1 MGMTLKKYKV
11 HYAWVICFACELMMF
26 CCNGIVFNIFS
37 IFHPFIKHSF
47 ALTNTQLSLMITCR
61 SLSSLLAISLCSI
74 YYRHMTLKQGMFL
87 SSMICVLSFS
97 CYTLAANYT
106 WLLAG
111 AVLSGIGYGLGTNVP
126 IAIMLGRWFSRR
138 RNFAMSLCSLASSI
152 ALVGFP
158 SAVTWLVESFSL
170 RTALAVVTIFAL
182 FLAILGTSLLKN
194 DPDEMGTARYGEESD
209 DGRKEEHDRHLAGE
223 TENKQKAERRF
234 HSPGVTKK
242 DWLLLAPAILL
253 LGAVAYTGYSYM
265 TVLFDSLG
273 VKPHLIAV
281 SMTVYGVSLL
291 IAKLIY
297 GWLTDT
303 LGAYVC
309 NWFYCTLL
317 IVGCI
322 LLCVGGK
329 FPLAVYLGSAAL
341 GIGMTVSIV
350 GLIAWA
356 GDLGREDQYNDLVQR
371 FQFLLAAGGIL
382 FTAVPGVIADRAGG
396 SYIPAYVMIAVF
408 SVLFTGAIQL
418 LYYRKMHV

>member
-1 MGMTLKKYKV
+1 MRSKIHNI

-61 SLSSLLAISLCSI
+61 SLSSLFAISLCSI
-74 YYRHMTLKQGMFL
+74 YYRHMTLKQGMFV
-87 SSMICVLSFS
+87 SSMICVLAFL
-97 CYTLAANYT
+97 CYTLAGNYA

-111 AVLSGIGYGLGTNVP
+111 AVLSGIGYGFGTNVP
-126 IAIMLGRWFSRR
+126 IAMMLGKWFLKR

-158 SAVTWLVESFSL
+158 SAVTWLVEHFSL
-170 RTALAVVTIFAL
+170 RTALAVVTVFAL
-182 FLAILGTSLLKN
+182 FLSILGTALLKN
-194 DPDEMGTARYGEESD
+194 DPEEMGTARYGDESD
-209 DGRKEEHDRHLAGE
+209 NGRKEKQNRHLAGK

-234 HSPGVTKK
+234 HSPGVSQK

-273 VKPHLIAV
+273 VKPHLIAL

-297 GWLTDT
+297 GWLADT
-303 LGAYVC
+303 LGAYIC
-309 NWFYCTLL
+309 NWFYCTFL
-317 IVGCI
+317 VADCI
-322 LLCVGGK
+322 LLCFGGK
-329 FPLAVYLGSAAL
+329 LPSAVYLGSAAL

-382 FTAVPGVIADRAGG
+382 FTAVPGVIADHAGG
-396 SYIPAYVMIAVF
+396 SYIPAYMMIAVF
-408 SVLFTGAIQL
+408 SILFTGAIQL
-418 LYYRKMHV
+418 LYYRKMRA